1 MDAFVAKGVRERFGN
16 LALDL
21 TNTVICERTG
31 PVDVIQKPDQFI
43 EWISEIEAPGCP
55 ELVPDS
61 PPGRKT
67 LFVEAHR
74 LRADL
79 HDLFNA
85 FASGKALPDAV
96 VFNVNR
102 ALRRS
107 RRESR
112 LTVVDGRAVLRE
124 HHEADTPLAVLAPI
138 ALAGA
143 TLVADADPRRL
154 RQCAGAAC
162 TRWFLDTSK
171 GGRRQWCSM
180 ATCGNRA
187 KSARFRAR
195 ARID

>member
-1 MDAFVAKGVRERFGN
+1 MDTLIRKSVLERFGN

-43 EWISEIEAPGCP
+43 EWLSEMEAPGCP
-55 ELVPDS
+55 ELIPDS

-79 HDLFNA
+79 HHLFNA
-85 FASGKALPDAV
+85 FTSGKALPDAV

-107 RRESR
+107 RRASR
-112 LTVVDGRAVLRE
+112 LTVVDGLPVLRE
-124 HHEADTPLAVLAPI
+124 HQEADAPLAVLAPI

-143 TLVADADPRRL
+143 TLVADADRRRL
-154 RQCAGAAC
+154 RQCAGTEC

-195 ARID
+195 ADIG